1 MEELYILSD
10 GSQVDVSKFSE
21 FERTRFFVK
30 NPGAKK
36 QKGTAKSAGAVP
48 KKNQALNKNTVSNSG
63 NGSLGSQKFRLA
75 DEQDLEI
82 AQKKG
87 IMPPPSTQPRVAVD
101 DYNALYNYRPGKPA
115 KTFETKAIKLP
126 GQRTAQKLKVIESDA
141 DMEDYV
147 KNFRDNAET
156 GELGYYNSYK
166 IQKVKRKIQET
177 DSELKHPYLYYS
189 KANPEV
195 EQDDFVESNYNA
207 KELET
212 LGINPQDFDGYLNKK
227 GYKQDY
233 LSKKQQGLFDGVG
246 DDLGTGYEIKL
257 AEELARKKML
267 TFYMEEMQ
275 RRDFTKQDLNQEIEV
290 ILGKRKDK
298 EIQKTKLFDQNGL
311 TNYVEKNFPIITQ
324 KLKERDVENAKLY
337 KEAKSGGTDFFSWDT
352 ASKIGKAGWNAVVD
366 RTNQFT
372 ATAFDVVGMDETA
385 EGIRLMGEENEFLK
399 PDDRGVAYVSGKKI
413 NYNGTKYIVDSRG
426 EIYDADAK
434 IRVTDLFDEK
444 THQKLIE
451 DSKYEPSDYMFSTQ
465 GAAVQTSGVVADML
479 LQAALTKGV
488 GTFGSIAS
496 ETRMALVGA
505 QKASKFTSLLNDT
518 SQLLRSI
525 PLERGVG
532 YSLIAQSTL
541 GYTQGYEDTLKAA
554 RDNGINDE
562 EAIRLATNAGTM
574 MAALYAATGNI
585 NPQTKLVENL
595 FSPKRVIKEAM
606 EQYLKVGEKGFV
618 NYLRKTVANVPKN
631 LIEFVEEGGKEVIQ
645 ENIQQAG
652 EIGVNMITNKDAGKK
667 IVNDVMTGD
676 DFVNT
681 SILSFVSSGLM
692 SKMKMPDFNKRTEAE
707 DDLMS
712 LSTLAKNKKEFD
724 KTAKNL
730 VDNKVFT
737 QEQVDKLK
745 QDVDVYYN
753 NINKLPKTTSAE
765 VAMPIMRELDKVQ
778 KLVDKKQSVDKAFH
792 EDIDDEIDDIRENVR
807 KITYSDQLRIKNKA
821 ASDAIKK
828 GVIKNTKMMTFA
840 NKQEMVTYL
849 RDNMNMTLEKAES
862 IASQPGFM
870 LNATNLRYYLKDPSN
885 VKDDQKMIFVNEGAA
900 IRQGNTVVGQH
911 EFLHGLIAETIKGDT
926 EAQQLLGKALA
937 DELMKMQKIVEAK
950 GTGETALPS
959 QFIQRFGNYV
969 QKYQGQI
976 DEAKQAMNAGEIT
989 KAEYDSKVRVYLGN
1003 QWEEA
1008 LTLYS
1013 DAISN
1018 GSVKYDEGTFTRLK
1032 DTIRQVLQFLGI
1044 KNIEFNS
1051 GKDVYNFLKDYNK
1064 SMETGYFGVAMKKV
1078 GTKGAVVNKEALRK
1092 ELGKNKQTSQ
1102 QQKANTTTAGAGEV
1116 KLSLGDN
1123 KNKNKD
1129 KKRTPE
1135 QIKQDVNNYYNRDTF
1150 TKDVNKQY
1158 GNFLQDLMAEYD
1170 FILLE
1175 KSRKY
1180 QKLPGFSMLDF
1191 EAEVKGALM
1200 PHIRNFNKE
1209 FLEKREEYK
1218 QELIKKGEDPNSQ
1231 KFKDKIAAK
1240 DKEGY
1245 EGKKG
1250 IIKENDSLNGW
1261 INSQLENKI
1270 YIALKTG
1277 NVADKKYLANIDDE
1291 RFKETGIIGDFG
1303 GEQGEELDWFGENDE
1318 IFDAQQDFEVEQNKL
1333 AVLLRDPVFRFTD
1346 EDGNPVNIE
1355 VVPRGATFITEINN
1369 PDIPANI
1376 RLKSETDPAK
1386 REEILKEL
1394 SDLKRGLELQEK
1406 TELTEEEK
1414 KELQDLKSFDSFDL
1428 STRNVEKTF
1437 KALSMQDSPAR
1448 IVSEEVGIEILR
1460 SPNVETLEYRNFKEN
1475 LSDMSKTMMKRVTFE
1490 RGENLKKLMYDEW
1503 DLIYKVIN
1511 HPVDPVTGESSFS
1524 SKKIPPRL
1532 KEFDDNGDLRKI
1544 GGITRVKFLQSFF
1557 GIEDATSIIK
1567 KYGGKDANAQ
1577 LQEFE
1582 PEELNEKT
1590 GKKLVPQAYFD
1601 RRTALRELFGDV
1613 MVLQE
1618 ARRLLRSDSFLEKVK
1633 ERNVNLYNQLKD
1645 DIVRAAVLKDM
1656 SKGKSEEVKFTLIES
1671 MESKQ
1676 FLSNFKELTSS
1687 QAYKDFTSKIKD
1699 IYHSGSEVENYW
1711 NEHETKIVWFTTGQP
1726 ERDYGDGIVYRTK
1739 LSDVP
1744 GTIIIPDSNR
1754 SDQQWSKR
1762 FLEKFPDVS
1771 EELIKDIY
1779 KNEPK
1784 SRIKYI
1790 QDENGNQVYEG
1801 GVVLDFSK
1809 YAEERLPE
1817 NLKQFSDLDVD
1828 SFIEKGIEIG
1838 YNDKFREIV
1847 EYFFKYKYSL
1857 RPLEKEMSFQEFKEE
1872 NELNPRSPSVFW
1884 LLEPKNI
1891 KYADKV
1897 FLEFVKF
1904 YQEDPSKAVPMSEG
1918 SYDKEDGSFGDFNE
1932 MILIG
1937 PMDNYKIE
1945 KEDKNGNFGEIK
1957 FSLLDDIDE
1966 MLFKRKFKTL
1976 LKTKEYVKFRET
1988 LKKNTLGHD
1997 GSFVVKKAVYSNKR
2011 SMLWW
2016 YVDGTRNQIPI
2027 AEQEEGMTYGDGVH
2041 FTVKVEDLKDFVI
2054 LPDIDDHILF
2064 HKYIENKYPKLVKNL
2079 ENLAEKK
2086 NEGKNYAPDRAY
2098 DALTAKNVI
2107 ESKYADFIFT
2117 EFIKFC
2123 DKYGYDT
2130 GYEIKNGKPVMP
2142 RALTRSMY
2150 VNGKVKSGIQVITL
2164 GKLKRDQVQ
2173 VYSEQENAYED
2184 VKFSLLDK
2192 VEDAIYKRKFKKL
2205 LNSKEYT
2212 TFYNNLKGQEL
2223 YHSGS
2228 KSIEGTIAKD
2238 KVRAMWFYVGWDTM
2252 SEDQY
2257 IPNENGGFDFEPFY
2271 GDGVIYKTK
2280 PENIPGAIIIPDIDF
2295 AGNKFKAMI
2304 ARKYPKAIDQM
2315 INNISEKEKTFW
2327 EKMFNQANYYP
2338 FEIRDVLATN
2348 YANEIIIDFIKELSS
2363 PQFTED
2369 SSFLVSLEKGEDYS
2383 GLPVVAFGKMKTQNL
2398 IQKENKTGGY
2408 DDIKFSLAEQEN
2420 AKYSLFM
2427 NGLPL
2432 SQQWIVARDIDNAIM
2447 AAKTATS
2454 AETDVIDKLNKKIA
2468 KETDPLEL
2476 KKLKEKLEEVKKTGN
2491 ITFKVPS
2498 KSKETDKAIAYFI
2511 ISKVA
2516 EGYNDFEFTI
2526 KKNADGP
2533 LTRQVLEALDFKSKT
2548 VQERMEA
2555 NGNLERTMN
2564 EIIEENKGV
2573 EVDRVFSPETA
2584 KNLGKNIGRFDLYLP
2599 PEDED
2604 FLGLMYTLASG
2615 KGQKGE
2621 KQTEFFVENLLKPY
2635 SDAMLNLMKARQTM
2649 YNDWKNLIN
2658 KKHKGI
2664 TKILKKDSGY
2674 GGYLYDQAVRVY
2686 LWKKAGYEIPGLDR
2700 QDVFSLVDIVRTN
2713 PELRAFAED
2722 VSLMSKQANGYIEP
2736 GHNWG
2741 FGSVVG
2747 DMNNIISKSNRTK
2760 YLEHWQSNVDKI
2772 FSKDNLA
2779 KIEAVYGRRYVKAL
2793 KNMLERMQT
2802 GSNRLEGSSD
2812 AFLNFTNGATAIT
2825 MFWNIR
2831 SAALQVLGAINY
2843 VNTSDNNI
2851 LEIGKTLLN
2860 PKQWVRDFFT
2870 VWNSD
2875 YSRDRR
2881 SGLMN
2886 DIAEAELAQLM
2897 NDSRNTSVLD
2907 KVTAFKY
2914 WLLKNGFGATRVMD
2928 SFAIALGGS
2937 SFYRNRLNTYLKQGY
2952 SEEDAKKA
2960 TWRDFY
2966 NVSEQSQQS
2975 ADVSKISMNQASTKG
2990 RLLLT
2995 FMNTPF
3001 QYSRL
3006 IKRSLIDLV
3015 KGRGSVPNNIAKI
3028 VYYSTLQN
3036 AMFNFLQN
3044 ALFAKIFGDDDD
3056 EEKITQGE
3064 MRMWNG
3070 MLDTLIRGTGL
3081 GGVVLSAVK
3090 NTILKW
3096 YEKHGDPK
3104 GYGDVLLELSNLSP
3118 SISIKL
3124 RQLAKAY
3131 KAYEYNAEEIEFEG
3145 FSINNVHAIEALTSV
3160 VSMTTNIPLDR
3171 LYQKS
3176 LNVKAALNSDYA
3188 TYQRIALLLGWSEW
3202 NLGLIDTGD
3211 SGSNTSDI
3219 EGMEMPEMEGMEGME
3234 MPEME

>member
-36 QKGTAKSAGAVP
+36 QKGTAKSAGVVP
-48 KKNQALNKNTVSNSG
+48 KKNQALNKNTGSSSESG
-63 NGSLGSQKFRLA
+63 SSGSQKFRLA
-75 DEQDLEI
+75 DDKDFENYQQRGI
-82 AQKKG
+82 A
-87 IMPPPSTQPRVAVD
+87 PPPSETRKYASKVDTKDLYGEQTNFEKDRQALKELISPRVDKNFVKRVNKLSD
-101 DYNALYNYRPGKPA
+101 
-115 KTFETKAIKLP
+115 TK
-126 GQRTAQKLKVIESDA
+126 
-141 DMEDYV
+141 V
-147 KNFRDNAET
+147 KNINDLYSLKANSTEHVNSAE
-156 GELGYYNSYK
+156 EVAK
-166 IQKVKRKIQET
+166 IKDKIKET

-207 KELET
+207 KQLET

-246 DDLGTGYEIKL
+246 DDFGTGYEIKL

-352 ASKIGKAGWNAVVD
+352 ASKLGKAGWNAVVD
-366 RTNQFT
+366 RINQFT
-372 ATAFDVVGMDETA
+372 ATAYDVIGMDETA
-385 EGIRLMGEENEFLK
+385 EGIRLLGEENEFLK

-444 THQKLIE
+444 TYQKLIE

-479 LQAALTKGV
+479 LQAALTRGV

-496 ETRMALVGA
+496 ETRMALAGA

-525 PLERGVG
+525 PLERGIG

-692 SKMKMPDFNKRTEAE
+692 SKVKMPDFHKRTEAE

-724 KTAKNL
+724 KTVKNL

-745 QDVDVYYN
+745 QDVDIYYN

-792 EDIDDEIDDIRENVR
+792 EDIDDEIDDIRENIR

-828 GVIKNTKMMTFA
+828 GIIKNTKMMTFA

-849 RDNMNMTLEKAES
+849 RDNMNMTQEKAENF
-862 IASQPGFM
+862 ASQPGFM

-976 DEAKQAMNAGEIT
+976 DEAKQAMDAGEIT

-1318 IFDAQQDFEVEQNKL
+1318 IFDAQQDFEAEQNKL

-1656 SKGKSEEVKFTLIES
+1656 SKGKSEEVKFTLSAAPNPFTRIYNDPIYTKLLKVQKQLNTNIANNVLFGFES
-1671 MESKQ
+1671 IAAS
-1676 FLSNFKELTSS
+1676 
-1687 QAYKDFTSKIKD
+1687 
-1699 IYHSGSEVENYW
+1699 SEV
-1711 NEHETKIVWFTTGQP
+1711 KFT
-1726 ERDYGDGIVYRTK
+1726 
-1739 LSDVP
+1739 LSE
-1744 GTIIIPDSNR
+1744 
-1754 SDQQWSKR
+1754 
-1762 FLEKFPDVS
+1762 F
-1771 EELIKDIY
+1771 
-1779 KNEPK
+1779 
-1784 SRIKYI
+1784 
-1790 QDENGNQVYEG
+1790 
-1801 GVVLDFSK
+1801 
-1809 YAEERLPE
+1809 
-1817 NLKQFSDLDVD
+1817 
-1828 SFIEKGIEIG
+1828 
-1838 YNDKFREIV
+1838 NDKV
-1847 EYFFKYKYSL
+1847 NL
-1857 RPLEKEMSFQEFKEE
+1857 TNEE
-1872 NELNPRSPSVFW
+1872 PR
-1884 LLEPKNI
+1884 
-1891 KYADKV
+1891 
-1897 FLEFVKF
+1897 
-1904 YQEDPSKAVPMSEG
+1904 
-1918 SYDKEDGSFGDFNE
+1918 
-1932 MILIG
+1932 
-1937 PMDNYKIE
+1937 
-1945 KEDKNGNFGEIK
+1945 
-1957 FSLLDDIDE
+1957 
-1966 MLFKRKFKTL
+1966 T
-1976 LKTKEYVKFRET
+1976 
-1988 LKKNTLGHD
+1988 
-1997 GSFVVKKAVYSNKR
+1997 
-2011 SMLWW
+2011 
-2016 YVDGTRNQIPI
+2016 
-2027 AEQEEGMTYGDGVH
+2027 
-2041 FTVKVEDLKDFVI
+2041 
-2054 LPDIDDHILF
+2054 
-2064 HKYIENKYPKLVKNL
+2064 NL
-2079 ENLAEKK
+2079 ENKK
-2086 NEGKNYAPDRAY
+2086 YLNNF
-2098 DALTAKNVI
+2098 
-2107 ESKYADFIFT
+2107 SKLFKTYKT
-2117 EFIKFC
+2117 
-2123 DKYGYDT
+2123 
-2130 GYEIKNGKPVMP
+2130 
-2142 RALTRSMY
+2142 
-2150 VNGKVKSGIQVITL
+2150 
-2164 GKLKRDQVQ
+2164 
-2173 VYSEQENAYED
+2173 QEYED
-2184 VKFSLLDK
+2184 LGLIVPDLKLRHLEESYYIKALQHSDINDNEPGSVKLHTLKSFEEVEREVVSRIEEMVRLMSVGPKPIAPSLTIDPNSRLGQ
-2192 VEDAIYKRKFKKL
+2192 L
-2205 LNSKEYT
+2205 LNLNKVQEENPFLIKEYKDG
-2212 TFYNNLKGQEL
+2212 YIDRMLQ
-2223 YHSGS
+2223 
-2228 KSIEGTIAKD
+2228 KSIEQ
-2238 KVRAMWFYVGWDTM
+2238 
-2252 SEDQY
+2252 EDQERIDY
-2257 IPNENGGFDFEPFY
+2257 WTKLKNDPDFLAQDIYDKQLIQYVDLKSIVDVFVSNSFEIYHNGLEISGSTE
-2271 GDGVIYKTK
+2271 
-2280 PENIPGAIIIPDIDF
+2280 
-2295 AGNKFKAMI
+2295 GNK
-2304 ARKYPKAIDQM
+2304 
-2315 INNISEKEKTFW
+2315 
-2327 EKMFNQANYYP
+2327 
-2338 FEIRDVLATN
+2338 
-2348 YANEIIIDFIKELSS
+2348 YANPTVGSLDEIL
-2363 PQFTED
+2363 
-2369 SSFLVSLEKGEDYS
+2369 
-2383 GLPVVAFGKMKTQNL
+2383 
-2398 IQKENKTGGY
+2398 TGGY
-2408 DDIKFSLAEQEN
+2408 
-2420 AKYSLFM
+2420 
-2427 NGLPL
+2427 NGLKYNPFFTYVFLKDAL
-2432 SQQWIVARDIDNAIM
+2432 SNRY
-2447 AAKTATS
+2447 
-2454 AETDVIDKLNKKIA
+2454 VIDPVKESVDRKPFKKSEYKTTIEPLNTYQA
-2468 KETDPLEL
+2468 PLIDHIY
-2476 KKLKEKLEEVKKTGN
+2476 TN
-2491 ITFKVPS
+2491 YHS
-2498 KSKETDKAIAYFI
+2498 
-2511 ISKVA
+2511 
-2516 EGYNDFEFTI
+2516 
-2526 KKNADGP
+2526 
-2533 LTRQVLEALDFKSKT
+2533 LDFKNPVLLYNIYKLSTIDTLFKDW
-2548 VQERMEA
+2548 
-2555 NGNLERTMN
+2555 
-2564 EIIEENKGV
+2564 EENRKVSENKETGVNVYKFDKSSKESDAVSLNGLANYNVKTQTGQWCTGKGV
-2573 EVDRVFSPETA
+2573 DTA
-2584 KNLGKNIGRFDLYLP
+2584 QRQLSKG
-2599 PEDED
+2599 D
-2604 FLGLMYTLASG
+2604 FLIASTAPSDTKSNYTP
-2615 KGQKGE
+2615 
-2621 KQTEFFVENLLKPY
+2621 V
-2635 SDAMLNLMKARQTM
+2635 
-2649 YNDWKNLIN
+2649 I
-2658 KKHKGI
+2658 
-2664 TKILKKDSGY
+2664 
-2674 GGYLYDQAVRVY
+2674 AVR
-2686 LWKKAGYEIPGLDR
+2686 LD
-2700 QDVFSLVDIVRTN
+2700 DSEKM
-2713 PELRAFAED
+2713 EL
-2722 VSLMSKQANGYIEP
+2722 
-2736 GHNWG
+2736 
-2741 FGSVVG
+2741 
-2747 DMNNIISKSNRTK
+2747 
-2760 YLEHWQSNVDKI
+2760 
-2772 FSKDNLA
+2772 
-2779 KIEAVYGRRYVKAL
+2779 
-2793 KNMLERMQT
+2793 
-2802 GSNRLEGSSD
+2802 
-2812 AFLNFTNGATAIT
+2812 
-2825 MFWNIR
+2825 
-2831 SAALQVLGAINY
+2831 
-2843 VNTSDNNI
+2843 
-2851 LEIGKTLLN
+2851 
-2860 PKQWVRDFFT
+2860 
-2870 VWNSD
+2870 
-2875 YSRDRR
+2875 
-2881 SGLMN
+2881 
-2886 DIAEAELAQLM
+2886 
-2897 NDSRNTSVLD
+2897 
-2907 KVTAFKY
+2907 
-2914 WLLKNGFGATRVMD
+2914 
-2928 SFAIALGGS
+2928 
-2937 SFYRNRLNTYLKQGY
+2937 
-2952 SEEDAKKA
+2952 
-2960 TWRDFY
+2960 
-2966 NVSEQSQQS
+2966 
-2975 ADVSKISMNQASTKG
+2975 
-2990 RLLLT
+2990 
-2995 FMNTPF
+2995 
-3001 QYSRL
+3001 
-3006 IKRSLIDLV
+3006 
-3015 KGRGSVPNNIAKI
+3015 
-3028 VYYSTLQN
+3028 
-3036 AMFNFLQN
+3036 
-3044 ALFAKIFGDDDD
+3044 
-3056 EEKITQGE
+3056 EK
-3064 MRMWNG
+3064 
-3070 MLDTLIRGTGL
+3070 
-3081 GGVVLSAVK
+3081 
-3090 NTILKW
+3090 
-3096 YEKHGDPK
+3096 
-3104 GYGDVLLELSNLSP
+3104 
-3118 SISIKL
+3118 
-3124 RQLAKAY
+3124 
-3131 KAYEYNAEEIEFEG
+3131 
-3145 FSINNVHAIEALTSV
+3145 
-3160 VSMTTNIPLDR
+3160 
-3171 LYQKS
+3171 
-3176 LNVKAALNSDYA
+3176 
-3188 TYQRIALLLGWSEW
+3188 
-3202 NLGLIDTGD
+3202 
-3211 SGSNTSDI
+3211 
-3219 EGMEMPEMEGMEGME
+3219 
-3234 MPEME
+3234 